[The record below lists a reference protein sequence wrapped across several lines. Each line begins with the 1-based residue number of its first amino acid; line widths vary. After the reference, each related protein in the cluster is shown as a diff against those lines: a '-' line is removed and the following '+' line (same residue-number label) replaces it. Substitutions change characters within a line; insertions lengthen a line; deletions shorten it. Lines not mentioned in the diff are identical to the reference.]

1 MEGTLIFSKPH
12 FKSFMQSSTNIF
24 EIDSQIDTTF
34 NKILL
39 SAHEYH
45 REGSNWTFDKILG
58 FDICIA
64 TYKPL
69 HASTFIKLPKYLK
82 DKKAIINIKNT
93 DNKCFLY
100 CVIAGLDTR
109 VHSHPNRVSNYLNM
123 IHLFNLEGITFP
135 VTINQIA
142 KFEKNNNVSINVLGY
157 ENEIFPIFITQTRGV
172 PHINLILIE
181 REGVQLFNYK
191 YVSFTWR
198 QN

>member
-1 MEGTLIFSKPH
+1 MFSLLCHSRIGHTGP
-12 FKSFMQSSTNIF
+12 FSS
-24 EIDSQIDTTF
+24 
-34 NKILL
+34 
-39 SAHEYH
+39 
-45 REGSNWTFDKILG
+45 
-58 FDICIA
+58 
-64 TYKPL
+64 
-69 HASTFIKLPKYLK
+69 
-82 DKKAIINIKNT
+82 
-93 DNKCFLY
+93 LY
-100 CVIAGLDTR
+100 
-109 VHSHPNRVSNYLNM
+109 HPNRVSNYLNM